1 MAQLPAEQSKDDIP
15 EESVLTDYSFT
26 ENQQLINIELQ
37 LFINTPII
45 SQKAEISA
53 AQLCVTKMSLS

>member
-1 MAQLPAEQSKDDIP
+1 MPAEQSKDDIP
-15 EESVLTDYSFT
+15 EESVLRDYSFT

-53 AQLCVTKMSLS
+53 AELCVTKMSLS

>member
-1 MAQLPAEQSKDDIP
+1 MAQVPAEQSKDDIP
-15 EESVLTDYSFT
+15 EESVLRDYSFT

-53 AQLCVTKMSLS
+53 AELCVTKMSLS